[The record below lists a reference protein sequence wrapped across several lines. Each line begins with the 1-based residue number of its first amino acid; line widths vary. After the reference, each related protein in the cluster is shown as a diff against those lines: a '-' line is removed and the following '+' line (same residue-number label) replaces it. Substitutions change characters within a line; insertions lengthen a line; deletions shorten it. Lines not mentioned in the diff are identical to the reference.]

1 MEHFCSQN
9 NGKNIWNNGSW
20 KKIIRQS
27 SWINQ
32 SWSREVWVETNSSQW
47 HEQTQDEGLC
57 HQISGRNFLR
67 ESTQKWDKC
76 SGKVGNN
83 FTFSLD
89 LVMNHLHFK
98 TRPKLRLFV
107 TKFLRESRQKW
118 EKYSCKGIVTIN
130 FSLDGRITQIESSQL
145 CCRLFWPFTSS
156 SYSDIGSVQ
165 NFLFIVAW
173 TTMFFL

>member
-1 MEHFCSQN
+1 M
-9 NGKNIWNNGSW
+9 
-20 KKIIRQS
+20 
-27 SWINQ
+27 
-32 SWSREVWVETNSSQW
+32 ETNSSQW

-130 FSLDGRITQIESSQL
+130 FSLDGRITQIENALNYVVVYFDRSHHLHIQILDLSKISFLSLHELL
-145 CCRLFWPFTSS
+145 CFFC
-156 SYSDIGSVQ
+156 
-165 NFLFIVAW
+165 NFMYFANMLW
-173 TTMFFL
+173 LNDFLIWVMLI